1 MFKICCKVH
10 LERQPE
16 VFVTGTLHPIALFVA
31 IKLAT
36 FDEL

>member
-1 MFKICCKVH
+1 MFKCYKVH

-16 VFVTGTLHPIALFVA
+16 VFVTGTLYPIALFVA

-36 FDEL
+36 FDDL